1 MDLAPSYSDVGGDE
15 HEYEYENKY
24 DVINDAN
31 GFAVDDYY
39 YIDGSA
45 ENTEVVILEQD
56 GGRCNDFCNYIKGTD
71 ERANDYLIS
80 IHTNYS
86 HSPYI

>member
-31 GFAVDDYY
+31 VFAVDGFYNS
-39 YIDGSA
+39 DGSA
-45 ENTEVVILEQD
+45 SCAASAIAAARLTLSLVGVVTIAAIL
-56 GGRCNDFCNYIKGTD
+56 
-71 ERANDYLIS
+71 
-80 IHTNYS
+80 
-86 HSPYI
+86 